1 MMNFFFFFG
10 FENPKFKIL
19 ESLNK
24 IIYSINAKSK
34 IKIITIKL
42 SIDLIDFAYSN
53 FLQRL
58 LEDDAIFLKVLV
70 KKKAVFLFTY
80 FLTISQINKNC
91 SFEVSDSSVFFL
103 LFFSIPWRSLSRYRF
118 VNVLRGIGSK
128 DFRGSFFAKF
138 SASC

>member
-1 MMNFFFFFG
+1 MMNFFFFFR

-34 IKIITIKL
+34 IKIITIEL
-42 SIDLIDFAYSN
+42 SIDLIDFANSN
-53 FLQRL
+53 FLHQRL
-58 LEDDAIFLKVLV
+58 LGEFPLIQIFLKVL
-70 KKKAVFLFTY
+70 KIFLFTY

-103 LFFSIPWRSLSRYRF
+103 LFFSIRWRSLSRYRF
-118 VNVLRGIGSK
+118 VNVSRGIGSK

>member
-91 SFEVSDSSVFFL
+91 SFEVSDSSVFFY
-103 LFFSIPWRSLSRYRF
+103 FFSFVGDLSRYRF
-118 VNVLRGIGSK
+118 VNVSRGIGSK

>member
-34 IKIITIKL
+34 IKIITIEL
-42 SIDLIDFAYSN
+42 SIDLIDFANSN
-53 FLQRL
+53 FLHQRL

-91 SFEVSDSSVFFL
+91 SFEISDSSVFF
-103 LFFSIPWRSLSRYRF
+103 SIRWRSLSRYRF
-118 VNVLRGIGSK
+118 VNVSRGIGSK

>member
-1 MMNFFFFFG
+1 MFDQ
-10 FENPKFKIL
+10 ENVRFNASYSLKI
-19 ESLNK
+19 
-24 IIYSINAKSK
+24 K

-91 SFEVSDSSVFFL
+91 SFEISDSSVFFFFFPFVGD
-103 LFFSIPWRSLSRYRF
+103 LFLDIAL
-118 VNVLRGIGSK
+118 
-128 DFRGSFFAKF
+128 
-138 SASC
+138 